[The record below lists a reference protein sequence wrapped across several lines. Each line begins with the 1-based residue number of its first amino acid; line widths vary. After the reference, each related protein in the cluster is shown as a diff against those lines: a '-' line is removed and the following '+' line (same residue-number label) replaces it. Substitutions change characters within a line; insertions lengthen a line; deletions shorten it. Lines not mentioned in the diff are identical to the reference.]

1 MATNKG
7 RGPNAVSCCY
17 QMFSLSEQETGRE
30 KARCRYLGSMNDSSE
45 LVAVR
50 LRERKAGERPVGFE
64 PGFQIVPGLLEHMLQ
79 LFLPGHPW
87 EQVRQAQN
95 VEV

>member
-1 MATNKG
+1 M
-7 RGPNAVSCCY
+7 
-17 QMFSLSEQETGRE
+17 QI
-30 KARCRYLGSMNDSSE
+30 LGFLNDCSE

-87 EQVRQAQN
+87 EQLREAQN